1 MISLR
6 VSFSFFFFFFGGGVG
21 ERRRRGISS
30 LRMHFDIFILFLFF
44 IFLFF
49 FEVANN
55 SCSTSQPHQ
64 PLGNSPS
71 ILMCTTPIVFEIMA
85 KNKIMTINVNHESE
99 GGWRKDMIKG
109 GFFLLFYVLFLIGPF

>member
-1 MISLR
+1 
-6 VSFSFFFFFFGGGVG
+6 
-21 ERRRRGISS
+21 
-30 LRMHFDIFILFLFF
+30 MHFDIFILFLFF

-85 KNKIMTINVNHESE
+85 KNKIMTINVNHESK

-109 GFFLLFYVLFLIGPF
+109 GFFFIVLCSFSDRTFLKGQTIIFWLWKGIHSGCSSNQSRAG